1 MLAKDKLK
9 TLNQVS
15 MIKIKTMCMVVSLHQ
30 MVIKIKIMSKLK
42 EKSKLKMKVKA
53 RTKTV
58 VMTKWLLKSLLKK
71 IMLAVLRRY
80 HQLSGKVAIPWRV

>member
-30 MVIKIKIMSKLK
+30 MVIKIKLKMMSKLK

-53 RTKTV
+53 RTKTM

-71 IMLAVLRRY
+71 LKLIVLKR
-80 HQLSGKVAIPWRV
+80 